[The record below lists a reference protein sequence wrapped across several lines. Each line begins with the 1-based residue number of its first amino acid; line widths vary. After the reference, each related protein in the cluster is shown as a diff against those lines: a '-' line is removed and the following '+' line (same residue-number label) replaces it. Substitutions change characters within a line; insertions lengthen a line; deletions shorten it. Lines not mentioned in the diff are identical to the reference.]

1 MGRLWAGEAKES
13 QDSATNGHGHH
24 QKDQKQF
31 TDGESSGVA
40 PGPSQGLQTLERTQ
54 NQLVP
59 QVGLRLGAVLPDS
72 MAEALCLHP
81 DPGRPEIASQETT
94 STDMVG
100 KHCILELYD
109 CDSSR
114 LDDEA
119 FLRDAI
125 TAAAKRAG
133 ATLLNLITH
142 RFEPQGVTG
151 LALLAE
157 SHISI
162 HTWPES
168 GYAAV
173 DVFTCGDHTMPER
186 ACAVLSEELGSTRQ
200 NLRSFRRRTPS
211 TVAEAQREP
220 VGV

>member
-1 MGRLWAGEAKES
+1 MEQSLS
-13 QDSATNGHGHH
+13 D
-24 QKDQKQF
+24 
-31 TDGESSGVA
+31 
-40 PGPSQGLQTLERTQ
+40 
-54 NQLVP
+54 
-59 QVGLRLGAVLPDS
+59 
-72 MAEALCLHP
+72 LHP
-81 DPGRPEIASQETT
+81 NPGWGGTAIQ

-109 CDSSR
+109 CEASR
-114 LDDEA
+114 LNDEA
-119 FLRDAI
+119 FLRTSI
-125 TAAAKRAG
+125 TIAAKRAG

-173 DVFTCGDHTMPER
+173 DVFTCGDHTMPEQ
-186 ACAVLSEELGSTRQ
+186 ACATLCAELQAKRHSLKSF
-200 NLRSFRRRTPS
+200 LRETPAA
-211 TVAEAQREP
+211 VAHDRREP
-220 VGV
+220 RETLTPLSH

>member
-1 MGRLWAGEAKES
+1 MNQTTL
-13 QDSATNGHGHH
+13 
-24 QKDQKQF
+24 
-31 TDGESSGVA
+31 SS
-40 PGPSQGLQTLERTQ
+40 
-54 NQLVP
+54 
-59 QVGLRLGAVLPDS
+59 
-72 MAEALCLHP
+72 LHP
-81 DPGRPEIASQETT
+81 NPGWVAAPHIAAVGASALMCDT
-94 STDMVG
+94 VG
-100 KHCILELYD
+100 KHCILELYG

-119 FLRDAI
+119 FLRDTI

-186 ACAVLSEELGSTRQ
+186 ACIVLSEELNAGHYK
-200 NLRSFRRRTPS
+200 LKSFRRETP
-211 TVAEAQREP
+211 VAVAGAEREP
-220 VGV
+220 ELIAA

>member
-1 MGRLWAGEAKES
+1 M
-13 QDSATNGHGHH
+13 
-24 QKDQKQF
+24 
-31 TDGESSGVA
+31 
-40 PGPSQGLQTLERTQ
+40 TQ
-54 NQLVP
+54 S
-59 QVGLRLGAVLPDS
+59 LP
-72 MAEALCLHP
+72 CLHP
-81 DPGRPEIASQETT
+81 NPGWTGATAISPGVSGGTAEPLHQAPAAQLNDPASSDT
-94 STDMVG
+94 VG
-100 KHCILELYD
+100 KHCILELYA
-109 CDSSR
+109 CDSAK

-119 FLRDAI
+119 FLRDTI
-125 TAAAKRAG
+125 TTAAKRAG

-186 ACAVLSEELGSTRQ
+186 ACAVLAAELGASSHKLT
-200 NLRSFRRRTPS
+200 SFRRETPAAIAGS
-211 TVAEAQREP
+211 EREP
-220 VGV
+220 ALAA

>member
-1 MGRLWAGEAKES
+1 MNQRLS
-13 QDSATNGHGHH
+13 
-24 QKDQKQF
+24 
-31 TDGESSGVA
+31 
-40 PGPSQGLQTLERTQ
+40 
-54 NQLVP
+54 
-59 QVGLRLGAVLPDS
+59 
-72 MAEALCLHP
+72 CLHP
-81 DPGRPEIASQETT
+81 NPGWSGAAAQHTP
-94 STDMVG
+94 STAPITDAVG

-119 FLRDAI
+119 FLRDTI
-125 TAAAKRAG
+125 TTAAKRAG

-173 DVFTCGDHTMPER
+173 DVFTCGDHTMPEK
-186 ACAVLSEELGSTRQ
+186 ACMVLAEELGSSRHKLT
-200 NLRSFRRRTPS
+200 SFRRETPGS
-211 TVAEAQREP
+211 IAHSAREP
-220 VGV
+220 ELTPA

>member
-1 MGRLWAGEAKES
+1 MV
-13 QDSATNGHGHH
+13 
-24 QKDQKQF
+24 
-31 TDGESSGVA
+31 VA
-40 PGPSQGLQTLERTQ
+40 QLPVPLM
-54 NQLVP
+54 NQS
-59 QVGLRLGAVLPDS
+59 LP
-72 MAEALCLHP
+72 CLHP
-81 DPGRPEIASQETT
+81 NPGWTGAAYQPLPTQDQRSTEIPANVS
-94 STDMVG
+94 DAVG

-119 FLRDAI
+119 FLRDTI
-125 TAAAKRAG
+125 TTAAKRAG

-186 ACAVLSEELGSTRQ
+186 ACQVLCEELNAGRHKLT
-200 NLRSFRRRTPS
+200 SFRRETPVTIEGS
-211 TVAEAQREP
+211 ERDP
-220 VGV
+220 VLTAA

>member
-1 MGRLWAGEAKES
+1 M
-13 QDSATNGHGHH
+13 
-24 QKDQKQF
+24 
-31 TDGESSGVA
+31 
-40 PGPSQGLQTLERTQ
+40 TQ
-54 NQLVP
+54 S
-59 QVGLRLGAVLPDS
+59 LPV
-72 MAEALCLHP
+72 LHP
-81 DPGRPEIASQETT
+81 HPGWNPALPAASSSASAPEAPAASLPHPISET
-94 STDMVG
+94 VG
-100 KHCILELYD
+100 KHCILELYG
-109 CDSSR
+109 CDQAR

-119 FLRDAI
+119 FLRDTI
-125 TAAAKRAG
+125 TSAANRAG

-186 ACAVLSEELGSTRQ
+186 ACEVLAAELAADHHKLT
-200 NLRSFRRRTPS
+200 SFRRETPAAVGAIERQPS
-211 TVAEAQREP
+211 IEAAP
-220 VGV
+220 SPAAAALAA

>member
-1 MGRLWAGEAKES
+1 M
-13 QDSATNGHGHH
+13 T
-24 QKDQKQF
+24 
-31 TDGESSGVA
+31 
-40 PGPSQGLQTLERTQ
+40 QTL
-54 NQLVP
+54 P
-59 QVGLRLGAVLPDS
+59 
-72 MAEALCLHP
+72 CLHP
-81 DPGRPEIASQETT
+81 NPGWTEAPAAIHPAAPLPHQVSDT
-94 STDMVG
+94 VG
-100 KHCILELYD
+100 KHCILELYG
-109 CDSSR
+109 CDGTK
-114 LDDEA
+114 LDDEL
-119 FLRDAI
+119 FLRATI

-186 ACAVLSEELGSTRQ
+186 PVPCLSMSCWLTPTSSRASAAKPPPASTAICGSPCMGNR
-200 NLRSFRRRTPS
+200 LLLP
-211 TVAEAQREP
+211 
-220 VGV
+220 